1 MKKNQR
7 IFIGSSSDYAPK
19 KQNGGIDRERSFDDL
34 IKDNEFKL
42 RKVLKALESAGHT
55 PVPWWKEEVWMDA
68 ESFWNSLIRA
78 SKYYDGGIFI
88 FGKDD
93 RINNI
98 GADNNN
104 NSDQVNFYVT
114 RDNVL
119 IEFGMFIAT
128 KGKNRT
134 LAIYDINNGQQGGNE
149 SLNRLMPPSDL
160 TGITYPSLTDEDLE
174 DRIIEFFKRPAEE
187 TRFDEITFYIGSKIN
202 NKIFKREYT
211 TWKTKGL
218 YIGTESA
225 VLWDKIESHPEYE
238 QYIGFVN
245 HFSKIIDREV
255 VNSIDNIVSLGPG
268 NGKTDLALV
277 TQLRIINDT
286 ICYVPI
292 DINPM
297 LVFKAIDTISSDG
310 LIRVPFAIVDDFE
323 EHHQHIKEI
332 INGKAHEIGKRNLFV
347 MLGVTFSNL
356 EGDESRFFI
365 KMQDWMGPGDYFLL
379 DAIIKEEELVGTEQ
393 EAKARARAEA
403 KKLQR
408 TLSVDSAN
416 RPNYKNL
423 LINAIVKKHLV
434 HGNENTDTASFNK
447 EFIDQLVTEFD
458 QHVQVVPVPKE
469 RTEKYSIINNT
480 SVMVCQFKRGGNPE
494 VLIGKEY
501 EYNKLKEELERHFV
515 IKHKIN
521 GITEYDKV
529 VHRGL
534 FLLQRKP
541 SKKNKEKSNNT
552 ET

>member
-7 IFIGSSSDYAPK
+7 IFIGSSSGYAPK
-19 KQNGGIDRERSFDDL
+19 KQNGDIDRERSFDDL
-34 IKDNEFKL
+34 IKDDKFKL

-55 PVPWWKEEVWMDA
+55 PVPWWKVEVWVDA

-104 NSDQVNFYVT
+104 NSDQVNLYVT

-128 KGKNRT
+128 KGENRT
-134 LAIYDINNGQQGGNE
+134 LAILDIKNGQQGGNE
-149 SLNRLMPPSDL
+149 SLNRLMPPSNL

-187 TRFDEITFYIGSKIN
+187 TRFDEITFYIGSKISH
-202 NKIFKREYT
+202 KIFKREYT

-297 LVFKAIDTISSDG
+297 LAFKAIETISSDG
-310 LIRVPFAIVDDFE
+310 LIRVPFAIIDDFE

-332 INGKAHEIGKRNLFV
+332 ITNKSHVIGKRNLFV

-356 EGDESRFFI
+356 DGDESKFFL
-365 KMQDWMGPGDYFLL
+365 KMQDWMGPEDYFLL
-379 DAIIKEEELVGTEQ
+379 DVTIKEEPIEIDETT
-393 EAKARARAEA
+393 KAE
-403 KKLQR
+403 KLQGK
-408 TLSVDSAN
+408 LFSDDPN
-416 RPNYKNL
+416 HPNYKNL
-423 LINAIVKKHLV
+423 LINAIIQKHLNKGY
-434 HGNENTDTASFNK
+434 GNIDIAGFDK
-447 EFIDQLVTEFD
+447 EFIDQLLTNFD
-458 QHVQVVPVPKE
+458 KHVKVVPIPKGKIK
-469 RTEKYSIINNT
+469 KYSIINHT
-480 SVMVCQFKRGGNPE
+480 SVMVCQFNRAGNPE
-494 VLIGKEY
+494 VLILKEY
-501 EYNKLKEELERHFV
+501 NYDELRKELEKYFA
-515 IKHKIN
+515 IENDIN
-521 GITEYDKV
+521 GTADYDKGV
-529 VHRGL
+529 NRGL
-534 FLLQRKP
+534 FLLHRK
-541 SKKNKEKSNNT
+541 T
-552 ET
+552 